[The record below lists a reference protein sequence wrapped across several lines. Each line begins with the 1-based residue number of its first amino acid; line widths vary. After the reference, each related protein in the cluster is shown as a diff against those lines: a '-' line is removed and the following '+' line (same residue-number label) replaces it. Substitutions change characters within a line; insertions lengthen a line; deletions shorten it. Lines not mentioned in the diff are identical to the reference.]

1 MKKVCKYINNSGTI
15 RSPIIIF
22 NAKDKNATIYTR
34 DPTVM
39 REVDSLVIKY
49 PDVFRCVSQ
58 TDIDKTYEMPK
69 TVISY
74 RKPRRLSEEQ
84 KNKAKERMAKINLSK
99 I

>member
-1 MKKVCKYINNSGTI
+1 MKFTREELETI
-15 RSPIIIF
+15 ITF

-39 REVDSLVIKY
+39 REVDTLVIKY
-49 PDVFRCVSQ
+49 LDVFRCVSQ

>member
-1 MKKVCKYINNSGTI
+1 
-15 RSPIIIF
+15 
-22 NAKDKNATIYTR
+22 
-34 DPTVM
+34 M

-49 PDVFRCVSQ
+49 PDVFRFVSQ

>member
-1 MKKVCKYINNSGTI
+1 MQQRRQERCT
-15 RSPIIIF
+15 
-22 NAKDKNATIYTR
+22 
-34 DPTVM
+34 TVLYM
-39 REVDSLVIKY
+39 REVDTLVIKY

-99 I
+99 T